1 MRKSLFLLMFVLGTA
16 LIQGQSYEKFYFNQK
31 LNNLRQ
37 KEDTNGYI
45 KLNYTDSIIV
55 VSLHEDDEIY
65 IDCELNKLYE
75 VHETE
80 EYLRVETG
88 LKWMKTYHGKTP
100 KDENI
105 VMIQWSNTDS
115 TSNGDKYAYTFIIDG
130 VETLYLCTERYV
142 KVLSSDVLKFYKLK
156 EW

>member
-1 MRKSLFLLMFVLGTA
+1 MFVLGTA
-16 LIQGQSYEKFYFNQK
+16 LVQGQTYEKFYFNQK
-31 LNNLRQ
+31 LT
-37 KEDTNGYI
+37 KGGKIEDTSGYI

-55 VSLHEDDEIY
+55 VSLHEDDELY
-65 IDCELNKLYE
+65 IDCHLSKLYE
-75 VHETE
+75 IRETE

-88 LKWMKTYHGKTP
+88 LKLVKTYHGKTP

-105 VMIQWSNTDS
+105 VMIQWSNTDN

-130 VETLYLCTERYV
+130 VETLYFCTERYV
-142 KVLSSDVLKFYKLK
+142 KELSSDVLKFYKLK